1 MADKENILVVDD
13 EPSIRKYLQTLLE
26 VDGYGVEAVSSGKE
40 ALERIGTG
48 ERPDYIV
55 LDVLMPEM
63 DGLETLRQ
71 LMQIDRTLNVIMLS
85 CSNEVTTVVEA
96 IRIGALDYLTKPFE
110 KPELDAAFLKCRQK
124 KELRSE
130 NKSLRE
136 YCEALTEDLSF
147 LAASPQMLK
156 IRQQVLQIAPVDV
169 PVFISGESGVGKEV
183 IARMIHL
190 RSTRRVQPFIKVN
203 CAALPGE
210 LLESELFGYEQG
222 AFTGAVRA
230 KPGKFELANKGT
242 IFLDEIAEMSP
253 HLQAKLLHVLQDGQ
267 FSRLGARAVV
277 NVDVRVLAATN
288 VDVKDAMR
296 SGRFREDLYYRLNVL
311 SIHIPPLR
319 ERTTEIP
326 LLFRHFLAKYSEKY
340 AKPAF
345 ARSGAAL
352 PVARQFARTR
362 ELREALRDFGRRR
375 RQFPRTPGN
384 DRPAT
389 SHRSARRNSSAKG
402 TGTEGPGS
410 RIERRSGDG
419 SHRRRTRENELVPQR
434 RGAHVG
440 YQLQGAAVQNAAI
453 QSRFWTW
460 RAFGGGESCARS
472 SRKGSDGERIG
483 SERFSSCDSRIV
495 VPSTQ
500 IDEINKRLPSPG

>member
-1 MADKENILVVDD
+1 MAEKERILVVDD

-26 VDGYGVEAVSSGKE
+26 VDGFNVETVPSGKD
-40 ALERIGTG
+40 ALAKIGNG
-48 ERPDYIV
+48 ERPDFII
-55 LDVLMPEM
+55 LDVLMPEI

-96 IRIGALDYLTKPFE
+96 IRMGALDYLTKPFE

-124 KELRSE
+124 QQLRTE
-130 NKSLRE
+130 NKELRE

-190 RSTRRVQPFIKVN
+190 RSLRRVQPFVKVN

-230 KPGKFELANKGT
+230 KPGKFEIANKGT

-267 FSRLGARAVV
+267 YSRLGARATVT
-277 NVDVRVLAATN
+277 VDVRVVAATN

-296 SGRFREDLYYRLNVL
+296 TGRFREDLYYRLNVL

-340 AKPAF
+340 SKPAPDPSKHLLEAAARYPWPGNLRELENF
-345 ARSGAAL
+345 VKRYVILEDDEGSFRELLEMTGQQQRTAPREDPTPPKEQGLKALVRGLKDEAEMEAIADALEKTNWCRKDAAKMLGISYKALLYKMRQFNLDSGRGARSAAARAAREQAAKDAAAKAGEPVKGPDDPKVGA
-352 PVARQFARTR
+352 
-362 ELREALRDFGRRR
+362 
-375 RQFPRTPGN
+375 
-384 DRPAT
+384 
-389 SHRSARRNSSAKG
+389 
-402 TGTEGPGS
+402 
-410 RIERRSGDG
+410 
-419 SHRRRTRENELVPQR
+419 LV
-434 RGAHVG
+434 
-440 YQLQGAAVQNAAI
+440 
-453 QSRFWTW
+453 
-460 RAFGGGESCARS
+460 
-472 SRKGSDGERIG
+472 
-483 SERFSSCDSRIV
+483 
-495 VPSTQ
+495 
-500 IDEINKRLPSPG
+500 